1 MCAEMKSFQVVL
13 WLRIGRRRHA
23 VPLEQVRDRLMRE
36 VVTEVG
42 QCACNPIVAPT
53 GVLAG
58 HVDNEILD
66 DRINAWAA
74 RMLTTFGTVE
84 FVGDQST
91 IPGQNGLRSGN
102 AGDLRQIFPAK
113 AFGDAGQCGA
123 LRVREPELSMNVGAE
138 DSILGDQV

>member
-1 MCAEMKSFQVVL
+1 MGCVSEPGDA
-13 WLRIGRRRHA
+13 G
-23 VPLEQVRDRLMRE
+23 PLENISDGLMRE

-58 HVDNEILD
+58 HVDDEILD

-84 FVGDQST
+84 FVGDQTT
-91 IPGQNGLRSGN
+91 IPGQNGLWPGN
-102 AGDLRQIFPAK
+102 AGDLLQIFPAE
-113 AFGDAGQCGA
+113 ALGDAGSVERSGSESRSC
-123 LRVREPELSMNVGAE
+123 P
-138 DSILGDQV
+138 